1 MLSEQL
7 VVRDFMSKQLVTA
20 YSDSNVSKAVKLRTE
35 HNIGSVIV
43 QYQDCAL
50 GVFTERD
57 LLSKVLRSGR
67 MLEEPFLLE
76 VMTRSFNTLSPE
88 ATLVDAAKIMTEKK
102 GRLIVFD
109 DGDPIGIVTATDIVR
124 ETFRFG
130 KAFDFSNTYSRQVY
144 VEGPKVRMEHI
155 IRLMDE
161 RRIGSVLIS
170 EGRMPLGIFTER
182 DLLKAVQSPEFR
194 LDSRVGE
201 FAKGPVFSAE
211 DGIEGLKAAAIMGEH
226 HIKRLPLTKDGEIV
240 GIVTARDLVEGLATS
255 AW

>member
-20 YSDSNVSKAVKLRTE
+20 YSDSNVSKAVKLMTE

-43 QYQDCAL
+43 QDQEGAL

-67 MLEEPFLLE
+67 KLEEPILLE

-109 DGDPIGIVTATDIVR
+109 DGDPIGIVTATVIVR

-130 KAFDFSNTYSRQVY
+130 MAF
-144 VEGPKVRMEHI
+144 
-155 IRLMDE
+155 
-161 RRIGSVLIS
+161 
-170 EGRMPLGIFTER
+170 
-182 DLLKAVQSPEFR
+182 
-194 LDSRVGE
+194 
-201 FAKGPVFSAE
+201 VFS
-211 DGIEGLKAAAIMGEH
+211 I
-226 HIKRLPLTKDGEIV
+226 TY
-240 GIVTARDLVEGLATS
+240 
-255 AW
+255 